1 MYPSNY
7 LYSRH
12 HLWVSV
18 GENIATVGIT
28 EFSQQQLGEVVFVE
42 LPEVEKVFERD
53 DVLGSIES
61 VKALSEIY
69 TPLSGTIVET
79 NSSVFD
85 DPELLNEDPQGEG
98 WLVKISISDASQLA
112 SLMNAS
118 VYQEYVKSG
127 EY

>member
-1 MYPSNY
+1 MDPSSY

-18 GENIATVGIT
+18 DENIATVGIT
-28 EFSQQQLGEVVFVE
+28 EFSQQQLGEVVFVD

-118 VYQEYVKSG
+118 AYQDYVKYG